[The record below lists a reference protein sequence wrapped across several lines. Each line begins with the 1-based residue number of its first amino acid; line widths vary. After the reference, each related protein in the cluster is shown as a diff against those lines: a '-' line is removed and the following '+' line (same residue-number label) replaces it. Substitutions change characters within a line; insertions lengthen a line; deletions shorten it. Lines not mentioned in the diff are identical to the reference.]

1 MSAVASKA
9 WHGIAQCWSPS
20 SGRSGE
26 EEKQAKAGGQGVWWV
41 RFLQRGAGMGMSSVY
56 VLPLL
61 GYLGNLG

>member
-1 MSAVASKA
+1 MALPNVGVRPAAGQVKR
-9 WHGIAQCWSPS
+9 
-20 SGRSGE
+20 RSRR
-26 EEKQAKAGGQGVWWV
+26 KQAKAGGQGVWWV